1 MHVTTPLPPDLP
13 GLTHVRLLG
22 SGGFAD
28 VHLYQQELPRMLVAV
43 KVLRASAGANLA
55 QQLVDEANT
64 MAELA
69 EHPYIVTIFRAGTTV
84 DGRAYLVMAYLP
96 QPNLAVRARTQ
107 PLSVADALRTG
118 VQLASAVE
126 TAHRA
131 RVLHRDIK
139 PANVLMSSYGTPA
152 LADFGIA
159 GRAETLGSEE
169 EIGLS
174 IAWAPPEVL
183 HGLSHGSV
191 AADVYS
197 LTATIWYLLTGRTP
211 FEQVGGDNSEDALVA
226 RTTHEPA
233 PRTGRADVPESL
245 ERLLQHGMA
254 KDPARRPRSALA
266 LATDLQAIEQ
276 ELRLRRTDVVLLD
289 RGVDEHPHTATG
301 APTRVRSVPAS
312 GATTDPSPAPA
323 REAEAT
329 PARRRSWW
337 PAALAGALAAG
348 LLVGGGV
355 VAGRRVFDD
364 GNASASAPPSSAPP
378 ASDASSP
385 TAGGT
390 STGSTG
396 DPSASTS
403 ATGAAPTAAPTASTT
418 GAATIDRCVVGT
430 WRTTRHEEPALGI
443 TSLDRTL
450 RFTEDGHL
458 TITYDQARAGGAG
471 MVFDG
476 TVEYRVTTSNGT
488 MSFELLR
495 NGLTLDPPNPMA
507 QPGTGSV
514 RYTCSESTF
523 TQSVPGFT
531 SDYERV

>member
-1 MHVTTPLPPDLP
+1 
-13 GLTHVRLLG
+13 
-22 SGGFAD
+22 
-28 VHLYQQELPRMLVAV
+28 MLVAV

-289 RGVDEHPHTATG
+289 RGVDEHPHTVTG

-355 VAGRRVFDD
+355 VAVDGSSTTATPARAPRPPPPRPRPTPPRPRPAGRRR
-364 GNASASAPPSSAPP
+364 GRRATPPRPPPPRARRRPPRRPPRRPAPRR
-378 ASDASSP
+378 
-385 TAGGT
+385 
-390 STGSTG
+390 STGALSGPGERRATRSRRSGSPRSIAPCGSPRTG
-396 DPSASTS
+396 T
-403 ATGAAPTAAPTASTT
+403 
-418 GAATIDRCVVGT
+418 
-430 WRTTRHEEPALGI
+430 
-443 TSLDRTL
+443 
-450 RFTEDGHL
+450 
-458 TITYDQARAGGAG
+458 
-471 MVFDG
+471 
-476 TVEYRVTTSNGT
+476 
-488 MSFELLR
+488 
-495 NGLTLDPPNPMA
+495 
-507 QPGTGSV
+507 
-514 RYTCSESTF
+514 
-523 TQSVPGFT
+523 
-531 SDYERV
+531 

>member
-211 FEQVGGDNSEDALVA
+211 FEQVL
-226 RTTHEPA
+226 
-233 PRTGRADVPESL
+233 SL
-245 ERLLQHGMA
+245 IH
-254 KDPARRPRSALA
+254 
-266 LATDLQAIEQ
+266 I
-276 ELRLRRTDVVLLD
+276 
-289 RGVDEHPHTATG
+289 
-301 APTRVRSVPAS
+301 
-312 GATTDPSPAPA
+312 
-323 REAEAT
+323 
-329 PARRRSWW
+329 
-337 PAALAGALAAG
+337 
-348 LLVGGGV
+348 
-355 VAGRRVFDD
+355 
-364 GNASASAPPSSAPP
+364 
-378 ASDASSP
+378 
-385 TAGGT
+385 
-390 STGSTG
+390 
-396 DPSASTS
+396 
-403 ATGAAPTAAPTASTT
+403 
-418 GAATIDRCVVGT
+418 
-430 WRTTRHEEPALGI
+430 
-443 TSLDRTL
+443 
-450 RFTEDGHL
+450 
-458 TITYDQARAGGAG
+458 
-471 MVFDG
+471 
-476 TVEYRVTTSNGT
+476 
-488 MSFELLR
+488 
-495 NGLTLDPPNPMA
+495 
-507 QPGTGSV
+507 
-514 RYTCSESTF
+514 
-523 TQSVPGFT
+523 
-531 SDYERV
+531 